1 MVEPEGSDLNRS
13 GIWRALLAAILLGP
27 SVWVWVTRGEVLLA
41 GHPAYPILV
50 TVAGAAGL
58 ILVALAIKHL
68 RAGASSPAPRA
79 RRRRRWLVV
88 LGGVLAALLAVVVAG
103 SVVYLRPFGV
113 SADARGALSGSAA
126 VIVDDSPTR
135 ITLTPAGADATTIAG
150 GLIFQPGA
158 RVDPRAYVSMLSRLG
173 AQGVLVVIIK
183 QPLDI
188 GFTATEAPAGII
200 ADHPEVQHWVVGG
213 HSLGGVAA
221 SSYAEGHP
229 GQVGGLLL
237 WASYPLGS
245 LAARTDLS
253 VTSVSGT
260 EDGLATPPDIEASRT
275 DLPADTTYV
284 AVPGGV
290 HAFFGDYG
298 PQPGDGTPTT
308 SRSAAQDQI
317 VAASLALVE
326 AVARS

>member
-1 MVEPEGSDLNRS
+1 M
-13 GIWRALLAAILLGP
+13 
-27 SVWVWVTRGEVLLA
+27 TRGEVILA
-41 GHPAYPILV
+41 GHPAYPVGV
-50 TVAGAAGL
+50 TVAGGAGL
-58 ILVALAIKHL
+58 ALVVAAV
-68 RAGASSPAPRA
+68 RAVRA
-79 RRRRRWLVV
+79 REAKPRRRRRWLVV
-88 LGGVLAALLAVVVAG
+88 LTRVLAGLLVVVVAG
-103 SVVYLRPFGV
+103 SMVYLRPLGV
-113 SADARGALSGSAA
+113 SADARGAMSGSAA
-126 VIVDDSPTR
+126 VSVRDTLTR
-135 ITLTPAGADATTIAG
+135 ITLTPAGAGSATIPS
-150 GLIFQPGA
+150 GLVFQPGA
-158 RVDPRAYVSMLSRLG
+158 RVDPRAYVAMLSRLS

-188 GFTATEAPAGII
+188 GFTATQAPAGII

-221 SSYAEGHP
+221 SSYVEGHP
-229 GQVGGLLL
+229 GQVDGLLL

-245 LAARTDLS
+245 LAARTDLT

-260 EDGLATPPDIEASRT
+260 QDGLATPANVEASRV
-275 DLPADTTYV
+275 DLPPDTTYV

-317 VAASLALVE
+317 IAASLALME